1 MRLAFAPST
10 RATYKAGITKFRQF
24 CLHHKMPALPADK
37 ETVVYFAVAMSRSL
51 SPATIKVYLSTIS
64 TRHQQNGY
72 KSPTSHNPIL
82 RWILKGSRKRYAHM
96 HNNRPIRQPITVR
109 VLKHVLKKL
118 RAPTCHLCDH
128 DKKMLAA
135 TFTLAFFGLLR
146 VSEFTVPS
154 KQSFDPRR
162 HASIASIRWRRKHF
176 TFTINSSKTDQFH
189 YGQAVYIT
197 KSDSSICPVAAM
209 RQYVRSCG
217 SNRNAPLFTFKTGEP
232 LTRHSCLL
240 HLRNLLAAAGYQPH
254 TFNTHIFRTSPQQL
268 KQEFQH
274 HKSSFW
280 DAGAALP
287 TNATYAQSRKV
298 SDQQPAAWQNSH
310 LINKYYPK
318 TCYTYVIVI
327 HSTTL
332 I

>member
-51 SPATIKVYLSTIS
+51 SPATIKVYLSSIS
-64 TRHQQNGY
+64 TWHQQNGY

-135 TFTLAFFGLLR
+135 AFTLAFFGLLR

-209 RQYVRSCG
+209 RQYVQSCG
-217 SNRNAPLFTFKTGEP
+217 GNRNAPLFTFKTGEP

-240 HLRNLLAAAGYQPH
+240 HLRNILAAAGYQPH
-254 TFNTHIFRTSPQQL
+254 AFNTHSFRI
-268 KQEFQH
+268 
-274 HKSSFW
+274 
-280 DAGAALP
+280 GAATSAAQAGIP
-287 TNATYAQSRKV
+287 TPQIKLLGRWRSSAYKCYIRTVKESLR
-298 SDQQPAAWQNSH
+298 SAASSLAKLASN
-310 LINKYYPK
+310 
-318 TCYTYVIVI
+318 
-327 HSTTL
+327 
-332 I
+332 